1 MKRKISKEEF
11 EKLSDALK
19 ENYKEKNGSYLLNIE
34 DDDDAIVE
42 LRQARDH
49 EKEDHRNTKLKMKEL
64 ETKLDELTNGKHKLD
79 GNIEALEK
87 SWKEKFENREK
98 ELLGEVGK
106 LKGMLSGS
114 VKETTLTALASK
126 FVKPDFQRFFKKDIE
141 TRFEVELEGDKPTLR
156 ILGKDGKPSALSLE
170 DFEKEI
176 LANKEYGSILI
187 ASRASGAGGTDK
199 PKPAGGTVHADSEGK
214 PLNLATM
221 SPIRLA
227 EHLAASKTTE

>member
-19 ENYKEKNGSYLLNIE
+19 ENYKEKNGSYLLTIE
-34 DDDDAIVE
+34 DDDEAITE
-42 LRQARDH
+42 LRTARDH
-49 EKEDHRNTKLKMKEL
+49 EKEDHRNTKLKLRDL
-64 ETKLDELTNGKHKLD
+64 EIKLDELTNGKHKLD

-98 ELLGEVGK
+98 ELLGENGK

-114 VKETTLTALASK
+114 IKETAIMGLTAK
-126 FVKPDFQRFFKKDIE
+126 IVKPEFQRFFKKDIE
-141 TRFEVELEGDKPTLR
+141 TRFDVELEGDKPTLR
-156 ILGKDGKPSALSLE
+156 ILGKDGKPSALTLE

-176 LANKEYGSILI
+176 VANKEYASILI

-199 PKPAGGTVHADSEGK
+199 PKPAGGTVHTDSDGK
-214 PLNLATM
+214 PINLATM
-221 SPIRLA
+221 RPT
-227 EHLAASKTTE
+227 ELAARLTASKNTE

>member
-19 ENYKEKNGSYLLNIE
+19 ENYKEKNGTYLLTIE
-34 DDDDAIVE
+34 DDDDAIIE

-49 EKEDHRNTKLKMKEL
+49 EKEDHRNTKLKLKDL

-87 SWKEKFENREK
+87 SWKQKFEDMKK
-98 ELLGEVGK
+98 ELSEENGK

-114 VKETTLTALASK
+114 VKETALMTLSNK
-126 FVKPDFQRFFKKDIE
+126 IVKPEFQRFFKKDVE
-141 TRFEVELEGDKPTLR
+141 TRFDVELDSGVPTLR
-156 ILGKDGKPSALSLE
+156 ILGKDGKPSALTLE

-176 LANKEYGSILI
+176 VANKEYASILI

-199 PKPAGGTVHADSEGK
+199 PKPAGGTVQTDSEGK
-214 PLNLATM
+214 PLNFATM
-221 SPIRLA
+221 RPTELAARLT
-227 EHLAASKTTE
+227 ASKTTE